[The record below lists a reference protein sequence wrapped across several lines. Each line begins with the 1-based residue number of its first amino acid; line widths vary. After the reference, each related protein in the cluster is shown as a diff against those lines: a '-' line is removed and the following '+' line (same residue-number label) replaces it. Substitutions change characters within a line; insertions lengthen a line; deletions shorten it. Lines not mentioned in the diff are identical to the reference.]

1 MSTLPNG
8 GGRFLDGPSR
18 RPLPSGRPVAP
29 RQPVQHEKPRPTA
42 VVEPAAPVARE
53 ETIFEYKKP
62 KRFKRWLGWKL
73 VRRLALVMV
82 AVVVVGTSW
91 FGYQAWSAAHK
102 IIVHDN
108 AGAPALTSATLKPTQ
123 LNGEGSGRVN
133 ILVMGIGG
141 AGHDGPN
148 LSDTMMVWSID
159 PQTKDV
165 AMLSVPRDLYVKI
178 PGHGYG
184 KINSANALGGPK
196 LAEQVVET
204 VIGVPI
210 HYYAVVDFSG
220 FKQAVDAVGG
230 VDIDV
235 TTPLIDPKYPCDDG
249 TKYANDYCPIHFN
262 VGVQHMNGATALKY
276 SRSRETTSDFARA
289 ARQQQVLVAV
299 RQKALAAS
307 TLTNPAKVTGLI
319 EAIGNHFKTD
329 LQFKDMMRLASIVK
343 DMDTSK
349 ITQKVLDTGQPDSL
363 LIDGSGTIA
372 GAGSI
377 ELPKAGTFNY
387 SDVQDFV
394 KNIFVDHYIT
404 NENAKL
410 EVENG
415 SDVTGLAAQV
425 VNSLQ
430 LAHYNV
436 GAAVNATAPVAQT
449 VIYDYT
455 HGTKPY
461 TINYLQQRF
470 NVKAQ
475 VVSAPSPEV
484 DASGNALPVPDIRII
499 LGSNYQ
505 PNTNTA
511 TSTTTTSR

>member
-18 RPLPSGRPVAP
+18 RPASPGRPAVP
-29 RQPVQHEKPRPTA
+29 QQPVHHKP
-42 VVEPAAPVARE
+42 VEPIEPLAPAANE
-53 ETIFEYKKP
+53 EPIFEYKKP
-62 KRFKRWLGWKL
+62 RRWLGWKL
-73 VRRLALVMV
+73 LRRAALVLV
-82 AVVVVGTSW
+82 GLVVLGGGW

-102 IIVHDN
+102 IIVRSDGG
-108 AGAPALTSATLKPTQ
+108 GAPALAGKVSISQLK
-123 LNGEGSGRVN
+123 GEGDGRVN
-133 ILVMGIGG
+133 ILVLGIGG

-196 LAEQVVET
+196 LAEQVVEN

-230 VDIDV
+230 VDINV

-262 VGVQHMNGATALKY
+262 VGMQHMDGATALKY

-289 ARQQQVLVAV
+289 ARQQQVLVAL
-299 RQKALAAS
+299 RQKALTAS

-329 LQFKDMMRLASIVK
+329 LQFKDMMRLAAIVK
-343 DMDTSK
+343 DMDTTK
-349 ITQKVLDTGQPDSL
+349 ITQKVLDTGKPDSL

-387 SDVQDFV
+387 SDIQDFV

-404 NENAKL
+404 EENARI
-410 EVENG
+410 EVQNG
-415 SDVTGLAAQV
+415 SGVTGLAGQV

-436 GAAVNATAPVAQT
+436 GAPVNALAPVAQT

-461 TINYLQQRF
+461 TINYLQRRF
-470 NVKAQ
+470 GVKAQ
-475 VVSAPSPEV
+475 VVTAPSPSV
-484 DASGNALPVPDIRII
+484 DASGNAIPTPDIRII
-499 LGSNYQ
+499 LGSNYTA
-505 PNTNTA
+505 NT
-511 TSTTTTSR
+511 TSTSN